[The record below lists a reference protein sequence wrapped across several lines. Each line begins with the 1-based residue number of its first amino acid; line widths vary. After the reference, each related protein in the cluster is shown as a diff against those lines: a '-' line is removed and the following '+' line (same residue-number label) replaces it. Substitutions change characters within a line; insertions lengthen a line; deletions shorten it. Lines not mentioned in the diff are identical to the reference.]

1 MRAAT
6 CFSGIGAPE
15 CAAPWLDWRWCA
27 EIEPFPAAVHAHR
40 FPGVVNLGDVL
51 APDFLDRAEQVD
63 VLVGGPPC
71 QSFSTAG
78 LRGGLADPR
87 GNLTLRWVQVIHA
100 VRPRYAVTEN
110 VPGWLSSNDN
120 AFGCFLAGLV
130 GADDPLRTPDGR
142 SWPDAGMAAGPLGR
156 AAWRVLDAQ
165 HFALAQ
171 RRRRVFVVFCPPDG
185 GDPAAVL
192 FERQGVRRHP
202 APGRDAGEDVAR
214 PLASGTRSSGGY
226 RNDADTAENLIA
238 HALRSEGFDASED
251 GTGRGTPLVA
261 GTIDAAMGRGRGAGT
276 NPGALAIAYGG
287 NKQTGPI
294 DVATARNAH
303 AVPHGRLDFESE
315 TFVVQPTAYRV
326 TGNDGAYSTGDAV
339 GALGTMTDPSA
350 QVIVFEAK
358 RAGQSSDLA
367 PTLRA
372 MGHAESHPN
381 AGAYSTGDA
390 VGALGTMTDPTA
402 QVVAMAT
409 DGHGSVSINHHATG
423 TLTAQ
428 QPSETSARQFGV
440 STESGVRRLLPVEC
454 ERLQGFPEVSGKVI
468 ISVCADETK
477 CPPHAAVEVS
487 CTTGQDSVSRADES
501 ALRQRVLPVDRHSSA
516 SHLGHA
522 PPVLLH
528 VLLNYERRQ
537 VAISNRERCL
547 WSANIAETPSS
558 SPLSMQ
564 IAGFARLVARMAQ
577 IAARAT
583 PHGREASRQDTGRST
598 HQWSGEA
605 HVNLS
610 GDEIAGH
617 ADAVRRFIETGADP
631 STFTTSPRMSSTQNL
646 GLTLEIW
653 SCCVLSAIA
662 SFIPPRTLSDC
673 SFAIEVE
680 ARGGWTDIVHRGKP
694 AADGP
699 RYKAIGNSMAVPVLA
714 WLLDRVRADALRT
727 RAAA

>member
-71 QSFSTAG
+71 QSFSIAG

-130 GADDPLRTPDGR
+130 GADDPVRTPDGR

-202 APGRDAGEDVAR
+202 AAGRAAGEGVAR
-214 PLASGTRSSGGY
+214 PLAAGTRSSGGY
-226 RNDADTAENLIA
+226 RHDADTTENLIA
-238 HALRSEGFDASED
+238 PTFNAAFGRKLGLDNQHIDNGGGF
-251 GTGRGTPLVA
+251 
-261 GTIDAAMGRGRGAGT
+261 
-276 NPGALAIAYGG
+276 
-287 NKQTGPI
+287 
-294 DVATARNAH
+294 
-303 AVPHGRLDFESE
+303 
-315 TFVVQPTAYRV
+315 FVPTAYRV

-339 GALGTMTDPSA
+339 GALGTMTDPTA
-350 QVIVFEAK
+350 QVIAFEAK

-381 AGAYSTGDA
+381 AGGQVA
-390 VGALGTMTDPTA
+390 VQYA
-402 QVVAMAT
+402 
-409 DGHGSVSINHHATG
+409 N
-423 TLTAQ
+423 
-428 QPSETSARQFGV
+428 
-440 STESGVRRLLPVEC
+440 GVRRLLPVET
-454 ERLQGFPEVSGKVI
+454 ERLQGFP
-468 ISVCADETK
+468 D
-477 CPPHAAVEVS
+477 
-487 CTTGQDSVSRADES
+487 
-501 ALRQRVLPVDRHSSA
+501 
-516 SHLGHA
+516 
-522 PPVLLH
+522 
-528 VLLNYERRQ
+528 
-537 VAISNRERCL
+537 
-547 WSANIAETPSS
+547 
-558 SPLSMQ
+558 
-564 IAGFARLVARMAQ
+564 
-577 IAARAT
+577 
-583 PHGREASRQDTGRST
+583 
-598 HQWSGEA
+598 
-605 HVNLS
+605 
-610 GDEIAGH
+610 
-617 ADAVRRFIETGADP
+617 
-631 STFTTSPRMSSTQNL
+631 
-646 GLTLEIW
+646 
-653 SCCVLSAIA
+653 
-662 SFIPPRTLSDC
+662 
-673 SFAIEVE
+673 
-680 ARGGWTDIVHRGKP
+680 GWTDIVYRGKP
-694 AADGP
+694 AADGN

-714 WLLDRVRADALRT
+714 WLLDRVRADALRPRT
-727 RAAA
+727 AA